1 MSPEVYLLATV
12 FSGPIKQVSVDYII
26 SLGGRPFHPSV
37 PSSVSSSIHP
47 SSSSRKKKMMGDFTV
62 SEGHGYPLVQLK
74 LGLQTRRETTTNK
87 PPGPIIMIHQ
97 SETGSSS

>member
-1 MSPEVYLLATV
+1 
-12 FSGPIKQVSVDYII
+12 
-26 SLGGRPFHPSV
+26 
-37 PSSVSSSIHP
+37 
-47 SSSSRKKKMMGDFTV
+47 MMGDFTV